1 MKREL
6 KDKVQLLLRSEK
18 ALFKLEM
25 QRRSRQIILVVIAS
39 IAILAAIVMIN
50 ISSYLYLNE
59 KLTSLHSAIIL
70 SVANVLLSLLMLWL
84 ASRQE
89 LGKEAESMYEIR
101 NFAMQEL
108 SEEFGEIGQ
117 EAVEM
122 RAGFSQVSKGVSSLF
137 NRDFSALK
145 ALVPLIEM
153 FVKSRKK
160 A

>member
-1 MKREL
+1 MKRGL

-25 QRRSRQIILVVIAS
+25 QRRSRQIILVIIAS
-39 IAILAAIVMIN
+39 IAMLAAMIMIN
-50 ISSYLYLNE
+50 ISSYLYLSE
-59 KLTSLHSAIIL
+59 TLTSLQSVTIL
-70 SVANVLLSLLMLWL
+70 SVLNVVLSILMLWL

-89 LGKEAESMYEIR
+89 LGKEAEAMHEIR

-108 SEEFGEIGQ
+108 SEEFGEIEQ
-117 EAVEM
+117 EAAEI
-122 RAGFSQVSKGVSSLF
+122 RAGFSEVSKGVSSLF

-160 A
+160 P